1 MKGLPVFTNS
11 RAPLPAPF
19 WIAVFALGLA
29 GGCQC
34 KQTLADPRP
43 VAPVVNEQRNRDL
56 AALRPPIGGIP
67 EQLQAEA
74 DSRLRDS
81 ETITLEQVVE
91 ASKVPFEA
99 QQQVLGRTV
108 LALYCG
114 TATSPDGMMATV
126 CEFPTLEQ
134 ATRGAAEIAAV
145 RGKVSGWQSKAK
157 KKSVLELV
165 VRSDAKKESVD
176 AVLAAFDRL

>member
-1 MKGLPVFTNS
+1 MFTNP

-34 KQTLADPRP
+34 KQTLAEPKP
-43 VAPVVNEQRNRDL
+43 AAPVVNEQRNRDL

-74 DSRLRDS
+74 DSRLKDA
-81 ETITLEQVVE
+81 ETITIEQVVE
-91 ASKVPFEA
+91 TSKVTFEPRG
-99 QQQVLGRTV
+99 QVLGRTV
-108 LALYCG
+108 LALFCG
-114 TATSPDGMMATV
+114 TATSPDGFTVTV
-126 CEFPTLEQ
+126 CEFPSLEQ

-157 KKSVLELV
+157 KKSVLEV
-165 VRSDAKKESVD
+165 VARSDAKKESVD
-176 AVLAAFDRL
+176 AVLAAFDKL

>member
-1 MKGLPVFTNS
+1 MFSNS
-11 RAPLPAPF
+11 RAPLPAPI
-19 WIAVFALGLA
+19 WIAVFALSLA

-34 KQTLADPRP
+34 KQTLAEPKP
-43 VAPVVNEQRNRDL
+43 VAVDANEQRNRDL
-56 AALRPPIGGIP
+56 AALKPPIGGIP

-74 DSRLRDS
+74 DSRLKDAD
-81 ETITLEQVVE
+81 TITLEQVVD
-91 ASKVPFEA
+91 ASKVTFESRA
-99 QQQVLGRTV
+99 QVLGRTV

-114 TATSPDGMMATV
+114 TATSVDGFTVTV

-134 ATRGAAEIAAV
+134 AARGATEIATV

-157 KKSVLELV
+157 KKSVLEV
-165 VRSDAKKESVD
+165 VARSDAKKESVD

>member
-1 MKGLPVFTNS
+1 MFTNS
-11 RAPLPAPF
+11 RAPLLAPF
-19 WIAVFALGLA
+19 WIAVFASA
-29 GGCQC
+29 FVGGCQC
-34 KQTLADPRP
+34 KQPLAEQKP
-43 VAPVVNEQRNRDL
+43 VGPAVNEQRNRDL

-74 DSRLRDS
+74 DSRLKDG
-81 ETITLEQVVE
+81 ETITIEQVVE
-91 ASKVPFEA
+91 ASKVTFEPRG
-99 QQQVLGRTV
+99 QVLGRTV
-108 LALYCG
+108 LALFCG
-114 TATSPDGMMATV
+114 TATSPDGFTVTV

-165 VRSDAKKESVD
+165 ARSDAKQESID
-176 AVLAAFDRL
+176 AVLAAFDKL

>member
-1 MKGLPVFTNS
+1 MFTNS

-34 KQTLADPRP
+34 KQP
-43 VAPVVNEQRNRDL
+43 VAEPKPVSFVNEQRNRDL

-74 DSRLRDS
+74 DSRLKDA
-81 ETITLEQVVE
+81 ETVTIEQVVE
-91 ASKVPFEA
+91 ASKVPFESRE
-99 QQQVLGRTV
+99 QVLGRTV

-114 TATSPDGMMATV
+114 MATSPDGFTMTV
-126 CEFPTLEQ
+126 CEYPTLEQ
-134 ATRGAAEIAAV
+134 AARGAAQVEAV

>member
-1 MKGLPVFTNS
+1 MFTNP

-34 KQTLADPRP
+34 KQPLAEPKP
-43 VAPVVNEQRNRDL
+43 AVPAVNEQRNRDL

-74 DSRLRDS
+74 DSRLKDA
-81 ETITLEQVVE
+81 ETVTLEQVID
-91 ASKVPFEA
+91 ASKVMFEPSG
-99 QQQVLGRTV
+99 QVLGRTV

-114 TATSPDGMMATV
+114 TATSPDGITVTV
-126 CEFPTLEQ
+126 CEFPTVEQ

-157 KKSVLELV
+157 KKSVLEV
-165 VRSDAKKESVD
+165 VARSDAKKESVD